1 MSPRWRSQQLFDQK
15 KKTRRVV
22 KNKKKNKK
30 KAKTCLDKLLN
41 E

>member
-1 MSPRWRSQQLFDQK
+1 MALSTVVRSK

-22 KNKKKNKK
+22 KNTKKNKK

>member
-1 MSPRWRSQQLFDQK
+1 MALSTVVRS

-22 KNKKKNKK
+22 KNTKNQK